1 MDELLEESRM
11 DIVSETA
18 TTHRHDN
25 NGDESSESVSSYD
38 DDMDLGYQV
47 KPVEGLNL
55 IIQSFDKLDDGE
67 AELLLRDTMPAYVF
81 LYDSEPNFVRALEIY
96 SNALYAMNESENKLQ
111 VFFLLYQSSVEESNF
126 LQNLEREKRA
136 FDRLI
141 DHQKRMPSSMPTF
154 NHFTL
159 QEMQQARGDVG
170 GSYAGGSLVRYS
182 VLISP
187 D

>member
-1 MDELLEESRM
+1 
-11 DIVSETA
+11 
-18 TTHRHDN
+18 
-25 NGDESSESVSSYD
+25 
-38 DDMDLGYQV
+38 MDLGYQV

-67 AELLLRDTMPAYVF
+67 AELLQRDTMPAYVI
-81 LYDSEPNFVRALEIY
+81 NFVRALEIY
-96 SNALYAMNESENKLQ
+96 SNALYDMNESESKLQ
-111 VFFLLYQSSVEESNF
+111 VFFFLYQSSVEESNF
-126 LQNLEREKRA
+126 LQILEREKRA